1 MKQFAKL
8 FEFEDLGQ
16 VLVMLDRGD
25 DGPEVRSTSS
35 PTGLASVQW
44 RAATSPAM
52 KTSSGTT
59 PKRGSPRWTPK
70 GLTRSSP
77 RQWKSSRIAWARGP
91 GGRNAN
97 YHPNGVTPC

>member
-8 FEFEDLGQ
+8 FEFEGLGQ

-25 DGPEVRSTSS
+25 DGPEVRLYFK
-35 PTGLASVQW
+35 PDGLGVCSV
-44 RAATSPAM
+44 ACSNFPAM

-70 GLTRSSP
+70 GLTTWSP
-77 RQWKSSRIAWARGP
+77 RQ
-91 GGRNAN
+91 
-97 YHPNGVTPC
+97 

>member
-25 DGPEVRSTSS
+25 DGPEVRLYFK
-35 PTGLASVQW
+35 PDGLASVQW
-44 RAATSPAM
+44 RAATSPATKM
-52 KTSSGTT
+52 NSGTT

-70 GLTRSSP
+70 GFTTWSP
-77 RQWKSSRIAWARGP
+77 RQ
-91 GGRNAN
+91 
-97 YHPNGVTPC
+97 

>member
-25 DGPEVRSTSS
+25 DGPEVRLYFK
-35 PTGLASVQW
+35 PDGLGVCSVACSNFPGDEDEQW
-44 RAATSPAM
+44 
-52 KTSSGTT
+52 TT

-77 RQWKSSRIAWARGP
+77 RQ
-91 GGRNAN
+91 
-97 YHPNGVTPC
+97 